1 MHNFIEYSDSYSKA
15 SGSLWLYC
23 RDKLALTDAGTADN
37 FPGNS
42 VSLKFKQK
50 NNWYNRCCRYKKY

>member
-23 RDKLALTDAGTADN
+23 RDKLALTDAGAADN
-37 FPGNS
+37 FPGNR
-42 VSLKFKQK
+42 
-50 NNWYNRCCRYKKY
+50 YNRYNKCCRHKKY

>member
-1 MHNFIEYSDSYSKA
+1 MDNYSKA

-23 RDKLALTDAGTADN
+23 IDKLALTDAGAADN

-42 VSLKFKQK
+42 LSLKLKQK
-50 NNWYNRCCRYKKY
+50 NNWCKRC